1 MNLNLSEN
9 FRQRYENY
17 TSLFSICKSS
27 WLTIEIINYVQG
39 IIDNNSI
46 GDVWLDSFDLNEF
59 SEQNNQRNDSAI
71 NEKKIG

>member
-1 MNLNLSEN
+1 MNLNLSES
-9 FRQRYENY
+9 FRGTKKLHQPFIA
-17 TSLFSICKSS
+17 SCKSS

-71 NEKKIG
+71 NENTD